1 MSTVLVLFQ
10 LQGGRKKKGRHYI
23 LNCQRFEYGLHINGL
38 GFRYTDLFFFPV
50 HISLNYFCRKIVQS
64 IKCTVL
70 FSSTYSELNPT
81 PTR

>member
-38 GFRYTDLFFFPV
+38 GFRYTDLFFFQCIF
-50 HISLNYFCRKIVQS
+50 HSTISVVK
-64 IKCTVL
+64 
-70 FSSTYSELNPT
+70 
-81 PTR
+81 